1 MRELVM
7 STPRQFLSQEILN
20 SCRLDNLRKLRA
32 VSKSVWQKENFDAFA
47 KFFLGE
53 SLSVE
58 ELSYHRFTRRNVSI
72 KLNPG
77 SSDYLKSS
85 TLDRFFYSLKGIG
98 IVLL

>member
-7 STPRQFLSQEILN
+7 STPRQFLSQEIFN

-32 VSKSVWQKENFDAFA
+32 VSKSVWQKENFNAFA
-47 KFFLGE
+47 KFFLGK
-53 SLSVE
+53 SLPIE
-58 ELSYHRFTRRNVSI
+58 ELPDHRFTRRDVSI

-77 SSDYLKSS
+77 SSDNLESPA
-85 TLDRFFYSLKGIG
+85 LDRFLYSLKGIR